1 MLGVDYMNT
10 NNTNNNPPTLQ
21 QKVSYIKSAFVA
33 PKNKD
38 LEVRELYIKSIKR
51 DGVLIFI
58 DGMVDS
64 KILEKEVIT
73 PLIKEDVNTVNEEPL
88 SVIKKRILT
97 VKKIED
103 VSSINEVVD
112 KIIIG
117 TTILLIDGIKGAL
130 ALSTTGFEHR
140 TVDKPT
146 NENVIKGPKE
156 AFVESSKINLSLIRR
171 QIKSEKLVAESI
183 DLGSKQ
189 ISTVRILY
197 LDDVANSEI
206 VEKVKS
212 RLQNIKAEYVMNLS
226 SLEQYIEDRPYSL
239 IPTVLYTER
248 PDRAASFL
256 NEGHV
261 VLIMDNSP
269 SSLIVPITFW
279 AFFHTAED
287 QYQRWFYGNF
297 IRLIRFIAFC
307 ISFIGPGI
315 YLAITN
321 YHQEMLPTD
330 LVLSIAGTRETMP
343 FPAILEVLLMEISFE
358 LIREGSTRIPTT
370 IGPTIGIVGALI
382 LGQAAVQANIVSPIL
397 VIVVAITGLSSF
409 AIPEVSFSYTIR
421 IGRFILLLCGI
432 GFGFFGISLFISF
445 VMIYAAG
452 ITSFD
457 VPYVSPY
464 APYFPSSKDLLLR
477 PALKKQWFRPLN
489 MHPKDKLK
497 KDRPKE

>member
-1 MLGVDYMNT
+1 MINMTGVDYMND
-10 NNTNNNPPTLQ
+10 NQPTLQ

-38 LEVRELYIKSIKR
+38 LDIRELYIRSIKK
-51 DGVLIFI
+51 DGILIFI

-64 KILEKEVIT
+64 RVIEKEIIA
-73 PLIKEDVNTVNEEPL
+73 PLIKEDVNAVNEDPL
-88 SVIKKRILT
+88 SVLKKRILT
-97 VKKIED
+97 VKKIEEI
-103 VSSINEVVD
+103 SSIKDVVN
-112 KIIIG
+112 KIISG
-117 TTILLIDGIKGAL
+117 NTILLIDGVKGAL

-140 TVDKPT
+140 GVDKPT
-146 NENVIKGPKE
+146 NENAIKGPKE
-156 AFVESSKINLSLIRR
+156 AFIESSKINRSLIRR
-171 QIKSEKLVAESI
+171 QIKSEKLVTESI
-183 DLGSKQ
+183 DIGSKQ
-189 ISTVRILY
+189 ISTVHMLY

-206 VEKVKS
+206 VGKVKT
-212 RLQNIKAEYVMNLS
+212 RLQNIKADYVMNLS

-261 VLIMDNSP
+261 VLLMDNSP

-279 AFFHTAED
+279 AFFHTGED

-307 ISFIGPGI
+307 ISFIAPGI
-315 YLAITN
+315 YVAITN
-321 YHQEMLPTD
+321 YHQEMIPTD
-330 LVLSIAGTRETMP
+330 LVLSIAGARETMP

-358 LIREGSTRIPTT
+358 LIREGSTRIPTS

-421 IGRFILLLCGI
+421 IARFIVLICGI
-432 GFGFFGISLFISF
+432 AFGFFGISLFITF

-452 ITSFD
+452 ISSFD

-464 APYFPSSKDLLLR
+464 APYFRSSKDLLFR
-477 PALKKQWFRPLN
+477 SAMKKQWLRPLN
-489 MHPKDKLK
+489 MLPKDKVR
-497 KDRPKE
+497 KDKPKE

>member
-1 MLGVDYMNT
+1 MINLTGVDYMST
-10 NNTNNNPPTLQ
+10 DQPTLK
-21 QKVSYIKSAFVA
+21 QKVSHIKSSFVA

-38 LEVRELYIKSIKR
+38 LDIRELYIKSIKK

-64 KILEKEVIT
+64 KIIEKEVIT
-73 PLIKEDVNTVNEEPL
+73 PLIKEDVNGVNEEPL
-88 SVIKKRILT
+88 SVLKKRILT
-97 VKKIED
+97 VKKVEE
-103 VSSINEVVD
+103 VSSIKDVVE
-112 KIIIG
+112 KIIRG
-117 TTILLIDGIKGAL
+117 NTILLIDGVKGAL

-140 TVDKPT
+140 AVDKPS

-156 AFVESSKINLSLIRR
+156 AFVESSKINRSLIRR
-171 QIKSEKLVAESI
+171 QIKSEKLVTESI
-183 DLGSKQ
+183 DVGSKQ
-189 ISTVRILY
+189 ISTVHMLY
-197 LDDVANSEI
+197 LDDIANNQI
-206 VEKVKS
+206 VDKVKS
-212 RLQNIKAEYVMNLS
+212 RLQNINAESVTNLS

-279 AFFHTAED
+279 AFFHTGED

-297 IRLIRFIAFC
+297 IRLMRFIAFC
-307 ISFIGPGI
+307 ISFAVPGI
-315 YLAITN
+315 YVAITN
-321 YHQEMLPTD
+321 YHQEMIPTD

-343 FPAILEVLLMEISFE
+343 FPAILEVLLMELSFE
-358 LIREGSTRIPTT
+358 LIREGSTRIPTS

-421 IGRFILLLCGI
+421 IGRFMVLICGI
-432 GFGFFGISLFISF
+432 LFGFFGISLFLSF
-445 VMIYAAG
+445 VIIYTAG
-452 ITSFD
+452 ISSFD
-457 VPYVSPY
+457 VPYISPFT
-464 APYFPSSKDLLLR
+464 PYFRSSKDFLFR
-477 PALKKQWFRPLN
+477 SVMKKQWSRPLN
-489 MHPKDKLK
+489 MHPKDKARK
-497 KDRPKE
+497 EKPKE